1 MKNCTEKVLKTLV
14 ERYPCLSGSEQTIS
28 DAYKLIFDALMDG
41 HSFFT
46 CGNGGSDADARHIVG
61 ELRKSFRLPRPVT
74 DEIRDK
80 LSLLGKDGEYLC
92 EHLERALP
100 VFCLNENSSLISAYE
115 NDAAPDAALAQS
127 LFGAAKQGD
136 VLLAISTSG
145 NSRNCVLAATLAK
158 AMGLVTVSL
167 TGAKPSKL
175 SDLSDVTITVP
186 ETETYKVQELH
197 LPVYHCLC
205 AMLESEF
212 YCEE

>member
-1 MKNCTEKVLKTLV
+1 MKPNTEEILNTLV
-14 ERYPCLSGSEQTIS
+14 ERYPALS
-28 DAYKLIFDALMDG
+28 DAKESVSEAYKALYDALYEG
-41 HSFFT
+41 HAVYT

-74 DEIRDK
+74 EDTRDK
-80 LSLLGKDGEYLC
+80 LSLLGEDGEYLI

-158 AMGLVTVSL
+158 AMGLVIVSL

-175 SDLSDVTITVP
+175 SDLSDVTIAVP
-186 ETETYKVQELH
+186 ETETYKVQEMH
-197 LPVYHCLC
+197 LPVYHALC

-212 YCEE
+212 YYE

>member
-1 MKNCTEKVLKTLV
+1 MKKRTELILKELID
-14 ERYPCLSGSEQTIS
+14 RYPSLSCAEKSVSE
-28 DAYKLIFDALMDG
+28 AYNLIYSALEDG

-61 ELRKSFRLPRPVT
+61 ELRKSFRFPRPVT
-74 DEIRDK
+74 EETMDK
-80 LSLLGKDGEYLC
+80 LSLLGKDGEYLA

-136 VLLAISTSG
+136 VLMCISTSG

-167 TGAKPSKL
+167 TGAKESKL
-175 SDLSDVTITVP
+175 SELSDVTVQVP
-186 ETETYKVQELH
+186 ETETYLVQEMH

-212 YCEE
+212 YFE

>member
-1 MKNCTEKVLKTLV
+1 MKKRTELILKELID
-14 ERYPCLSGSEQTIS
+14 RYPSLSGAEKSVSE
-28 DAYKLIFDALMDG
+28 AYNLIYSALEDG

-61 ELRKSFRLPRPVT
+61 ELRKSFRFPRPVT
-74 DEIRDK
+74 EETRDK
-80 LSLLGKDGEYLC
+80 LSLLGDDGEYLA

-136 VLLAISTSG
+136 VLMCISTSG

-167 TGAKPSKL
+167 TGAKESKL
-175 SDLSDVTITVP
+175 SELSDVTVRVP
-186 ETETYKVQELH
+186 ETETYLVQEMH

-212 YCEE
+212 YFE

>member
-1 MKNCTEKVLKTLV
+1 MTDFVQELTARVPKLAACANDIRKAFDVLVECYRGGGKVL
-14 ERYPCLSGSEQTIS
+14 
-28 DAYKLIFDALMDG
+28 A
-41 HSFFT
+41 

-61 ELRKSFRLPRPVT
+61 ELRKSFRIPRPVT
-74 DEIRDK
+74 DDMRDK
-80 LSLLGKDGEYLC
+80 LSLLGEDGEYLS

-136 VLLAISTSG
+136 VLMCISTSG

-175 SDLSDVTITVP
+175 SELSDVTIAVP
-186 ETETYKVQELH
+186 ETETYKVQEMH
-197 LPVYHCLC
+197 LPVYHALC

-212 YCEE
+212 YYE

>member
-1 MKNCTEKVLKTLV
+1 MKEYTQRVLDTLV
-14 ERYPCLSGSEQTIS
+14 ERYPCLSDSKENILES
-28 DAYKLIFDALMDG
+28 YKVIYDALEDG
-41 HSFFT
+41 HSLFT

-61 ELRKSFRLPRPVT
+61 ELRKSFRLPRPMKEET
-74 DEIRDK
+74 RDK
-80 LSLLGKDGEYLC
+80 LSLLGENGEYLI

-100 VFCLNENSSLISAYE
+100 VFCLNENSSLLSAYE

-136 VLLAISTSG
+136 ALLCISTSG

-167 TGAKPSKL
+167 TGAKPSEL
-175 SDLSDVTITVP
+175 SRLSDVTVIVP

-205 AMLESEF
+205 AMLEGEF
-212 YCEE
+212 YY

>member
-1 MKNCTEKVLKTLV
+1 MKPNTEEILNTLV
-14 ERYPCLSGSEQTIS
+14 ERYPALAATKESVSE
-28 DAYKLIFDALMDG
+28 AYKAVYDALYEG
-41 HSFFT
+41 HAVFT

-61 ELRKSFRLPRPVT
+61 ELRKSFRLPRPIT
-74 DEIRDK
+74 DMQRDK
-80 LSLLGKDGEYLC
+80 LSLLGEDGEYLI

-158 AMGLVTVSL
+158 AMGLVIVSL

-175 SDLSDVTITVP
+175 SELSDVTIAVP
-186 ETETYKVQELH
+186 ETETYKVQEMH
-197 LPVYHCLC
+197 LPVYHALC

-212 YCEE
+212 YYE